1 MKRLS
6 QILLINND
14 DELFDYIQNSFRK
27 KITTWDY
34 FVNWKKVFDNLKP
47 IEKELNLLNYL
58 IGKED
63 IEKETSLLI
72 KQYPSVIKAF
82 PFLIACREK

>member
-6 QILLINND
+6 QILLINNV

-63 IEKETSLLI
+63 IEKDEARKLDRRNSI
-72 KQYPSVIKAF
+72 
-82 PFLIACREK
+82 EKLEGKS

>member
-63 IEKETSLLI
+63 IEKETSFSISDLL
-72 KQYPSVIKAF
+72 KENNF
-82 PFLIACREK
+82 ELGF